1 MEILS
6 PVGNFEALY
15 ASVRSGADAVYLG
28 LKDFSARRNA
38 DNFSFDELRR
48 ATEYCRIR
56 SVKVYVALNIM
67 IKENEMSSAVNA
79 AVSAYNCGV
88 DAFIISD
95 LGLISVL
102 QNLLPEAVLHAST
115 QMTVHSPASLI
126 PLKKLGI
133 KRVVLAREMSREEI
147 KNFCIEAGK
156 EDIEVEVFVH
166 GALCMCVSGKCLLSS
181 VLGGRSGNR
190 GLCAGPCRLEFSA
203 SKPGRYDLSL
213 KDLSLIDYLDE
224 LRQMGVVSAKI
235 EGRMKRAEYV
245 AAATAACRASM
256 ESAPDNKLLEALKN
270 VFSRSGF
277 TSGYYEG
284 VLGIDMFGVRTKED
298 AEISKT
304 AFSFLHSLYKA
315 ERQSIPVKIYARIKG
330 NTPIKILFAD
340 NSGNS
345 IAVEGTAPQSA
356 QNRSTEKEDIIL
368 SLSKLGGT
376 PYYVENADVEIE
388 NGLYISRAEL
398 NDLRRNAADT
408 LSTLRAK
415 NERNKSVRY
424 TPARLENT
432 RKSKPKIYTKFLN
445 CRDLPES
452 ISCDGVIL
460 PLDNDFKNIP
470 EDILK
475 IAELPRFITDEKRI
489 LNRLSDIKKQGVY
502 TAYCDNLESITLAHI
517 AGFSVIASN
526 GLNCANTESVKTI
539 KSLGA
544 DMVSL
549 SAETNMDNGR
559 HIASAGGVGIFAYG
573 RLPLMLTRNCPVKN
587 TKTCTECAGKSFL
600 TDRMGVKFPVR
611 CKNGFSEILNSTPIY
626 LADKADDLSAFDFL
640 ILSFTVE
647 EKEKIQNIINA
658 YSHSHK
664 KSVSDYT
671 RGLYYKSLL

>member
-284 VLGIDMFGVRTKED
+284 VLGTDMFGVRTKED

-304 AFSFLHSLYKA
+304 AFSFLHSFYKA

-345 IAVEGTAPQSA
+345 IAVEGAAPRSA